1 MIPNTNRPPPSPR
14 VMRFL
19 GAPRFAAS
27 LTLLIIGVAFST
39 HLIRGLIGWA
49 GLVGTLATL
58 VALAVASLIAR
69 RERTDW
75 HGLLPISIM
84 VFVGWCALSLLWS
97 GYAPDTIRGVLYQLT
112 FTFLAI
118 YVALA
123 RDTIQIVRAT
133 GDVLRLLLGLS
144 LALEVLSGLLIDLPI
159 VFLGI
164 QGNIAQLG
172 PVQGIF
178 GSRNVFGLVSL
189 LAGVTFIVELRAR
202 SVRRGVG
209 IGSVAL
215 AGFGLVLTR
224 SPVILVVALFVGL
237 AAFAL
242 YWLRRTPVEGRW
254 MLQIGLLGTTVV
266 GAIAAFIGRGQ
277 IISTLNAGSE
287 FEVRYSLWG
296 EMWRL
301 VSLHPL
307 EGWGWTGLW
316 PNAVTPYGW
325 FDFVSRRDQTSG
337 LNAFLD
343 VYFQVGLVGFVSF
356 LALVGLA
363 FWRSWVLAANKR
375 TLVYVWSPLVL
386 VILIVTS
393 AAESTALVDFGWFA
407 ASHLRA
413 EGGAG
418 QELAQSASAEPAQ
431 PGRLNRPGRVTTG
444 GCRWTGCRG
453 TCPTSPSGSP
463 AS

>member
-1 MIPNTNRPPPSPR
+1 MIPNIPGRPVSPR
-14 VMRFL
+14 LVRFL

-27 LTLLIIGVAFST
+27 LTLAIIGTAFST
-39 HLIRGLIGWA
+39 HLIRGVMGWP
-49 GLVGTLATL
+49 GLVGALVTL
-58 VALAVASLIAR
+58 VALAVASLVAR

-97 GYAPDTIRGVLYQLT
+97 GYASDTVRGVLYQLA

-133 GDVLRLLLGLS
+133 GDVLRVLLGLS
-144 LALEVLSGLLIDLPI
+144 LALEVLSGLLLDLPI

-164 QGNIAQLG
+164 QGNIAHLG

-189 LAGVTFIVELRAR
+189 IAGVTFIVEVRAR

-209 IGSVAL
+209 IGSIAL
-215 AGFGLVLTR
+215 AGFGLLLTR

-242 YWLRRTPVEGRW
+242 YWLRRTPVEARW
-254 MLQIGLLGTTVV
+254 MLQVGLLGTTVV
-266 GAIAAFIGRGQ
+266 GGIAAFIGRAQ
-277 IISTLNAGSE
+277 IINVLNAGSE
-287 FEVRYSLWG
+287 FGVRYSLWS

-307 EGWGWTGLW
+307 EGWGWAGLW
-316 PNAVTPYGW
+316 PTGVTPYGW
-325 FDFVSRRDQTSG
+325 LNFVTRRNQTSG

-343 VYFQVGLVGFVSF
+343 VYFQVGLIGFLSF

-363 FWRSWVLAANKR
+363 FWRSWLLASNKR

-393 AAESTALVDFGWFA
+393 AAESTALIEFGWLLLLICALKA
-407 ASHLRA
+407 AQGKSWRSLLRP
-413 EGGAG
+413 
-418 QELAQSASAEPAQ
+418 SP
-431 PGRLNRPGRVTTG
+431 RNRIG
-444 GCRWTGCRG
+444 
-453 TCPTSPSGSP
+453 
-463 AS
+463 